1 MRISGS
7 SKLLLASLGYVSLLA
22 YVVLGSICGYNS
34 IGALSVLAV
43 LIGSCAL
50 SVWLSSGICDAIF
63 KGEEIPGPRDVMFHD
78 RCTVRCRT
86 ASFRLLLTRTQ
97 VGELICFSLIVSSAL
112 SVLVVGSLPLTG
124 RELFSPSSL
133 VFTMTSLT
141 LCFIV
146 SSALLVALTLGFV
159 GFPRM
164 RGDRRRL
171 SIALLSLGYCEAEL
185 ITDVEVEVSGFREL
199 GSYPVRYGK
208 APGGQPS
215 NLRIRVGYF
224 RPGPCKVEVRDCD
237 FLFLRTRG
245 VCVLHDAQGLPKD
258 REEAFHL
265 LRWWEKF
272 SMVYAALCLEKE
284 ESPEPEEVD
293 GLLGSVVNNRAG
305 WNELVYLNRR
315 FSLTEV
321 LRDYEVAVGVLG
333 TGVCCLV
340 MPAWVKLIGVKP
352 SLKLLHT
359 WWYLAPAILLIPPVS
374 ALGVFVINLNTALR
388 SWRLV
393 REGRVYESVLGRD
406 PYDGKWYEEWL
417 PRGGDPIAS
426 RHRESESDEPQSG

>member
-1 MRISGS
+1 MRISRS

-22 YVVLGSICGYNS
+22 YVVLGSICGYDS
-34 IGALSVLAV
+34 IVILSVLAV
-43 LIGSCAL
+43 SIGSCAL
-50 SVWLSSGICDAIF
+50 SVWLSFGICDAIF
-63 KGEEIPGPRDVMFHD
+63 QGEEVPGPRDVTFHD

-86 ASFRLLLTRTQ
+86 ASFRLLFTRAQ
-97 VGELICFSLIVSSAL
+97 IGELILFSLIVSSTL
-112 SVLVVGSLPLTG
+112 PVFVVWSLPLTG
-124 RELFSPSSL
+124 REWFSPSFIVFALMSL
-133 VFTMTSLT
+133 MLCLT
-141 LCFIV
+141 V
-146 SSALLVALTLGFV
+146 SSALPAALTLGFI

-185 ITDVEVEVSGFREL
+185 ITDGEVEVSGFREL
-199 GSYPVRYGK
+199 SSYPVRYGE

-224 RPGPCKVEVRDCD
+224 RPGPCKVEVRDCG

-258 REEAFHL
+258 REKAFHL

-374 ALGVFVINLNTALR
+374 ALGVFVINLDTALR

-393 REGRVYESVLGRD
+393 RGGRVYGSVLGRD
-406 PYDGKWYEEWL
+406 PYGGKWAPGE
-417 PRGGDPIAS
+417 GDPIAS
-426 RHRESESDEPQSG
+426 SHYREPRVEDPRSG